1 MSDTAYMIIVAMMG
15 LGLGIMLGLALGE
28 PKPNQTQEAPPPPLQ
43 TPPSILLRQ
52 RPIQAVRLPEF
63 LSRN

>member
-1 MSDTAYMIIVAMMG
+1 MSDTAYMIIIALMG
-15 LGLGIMLGLALGE
+15 LAAGIMLGLSLGQ
-28 PKPNQTQEAPPPPLQ
+28 PKPNQTQEAPPPPLM

-52 RPIQAVRLPEF
+52 RPIQAVSLPEF